1 MCNPALAIGVA
12 STLGGTYLKNQAANR
27 ADRLAASAEDRFNQ
41 SNVALEGEARD
52 AVNKTGSNF
61 ERSAF
66 DAGTGMETE
75 RLRNLFDTATTIPQR
90 TLPIASGVPAVI
102 GETMNAEA
110 ARAAAFNQQQANAL
124 AELQGFGDFLANR
137 INPQMANSANT
148 VGMMG
153 NMMQGNANVLNAD
166 LRAAKRAADSPM
178 GDLLQMAGNVG
189 TSYGLYT
196 G

>member
-52 AVNKTGSNF
+52 AVNKPGSNF

-75 RLRNLFDTATTIPQR
+75 RLRNLFGTATTIPQK

-102 GETMNAEA
+102 GEAMNAEA

-124 AELQGFGDFLANR
+124 SELQGFGDFLANR

>member
-27 ADRLAASAEDRFNQ
+27 ADRLAQSADERFNQ
-41 SNVALEGEARD
+41 ANVALETEARD
-52 AVNKTGSNF
+52 GVNKTGSNF

-66 DAGTGMETE
+66 DAGMGAETE
-75 RLRNLFDTATTIPQR
+75 RLANLFNTATTIPQR
-90 TLPIASGVPAVI
+90 TLPISSGVPAVI

-110 ARAAAFNQQQANAL
+110 ARANAFNQQQGAAL
-124 AELQGFGDFLANR
+124 ANLQGFGDFLANR
-137 INPQMANSANT
+137 INPQMADSANT

-153 NMMQGNANVLNAD
+153 NMMGGNANVLNAD

-189 TSYGLYT
+189 TSYGLYK

>member
-1 MCNPALAIGVA
+1 MCNPALAVGVA

-27 ADRLAASAEDRFNQ
+27 ADRLAQSADDRFNQ
-41 SNVALEGEARD
+41 SNVALETEARD
-52 AVNKTGSNF
+52 GVSKTGSNF

-75 RLRNLFDTATTIPQR
+75 RLANLFNNTTTIPQR

-102 GETMNAEA
+102 GEAMNAEA
-110 ARAAAFNQQQANAL
+110 ARANAFNQQQGAAL
-124 AELQGFGDFLANR
+124 ANLQGFGDFLANR
-137 INPQMANSANT
+137 INPQMADSANT

-189 TSYGLYT
+189 TSYGLYK

>member
-27 ADRLAASAEDRFNQ
+27 ADRLAQSADERFNQ
-41 SNVALEGEARD
+41 ANVALETEARD
-52 AVNKTGSNF
+52 GVNKTGSNF

-66 DAGTGMETE
+66 DAGMGAETK
-75 RLRNLFDTATTIPQR
+75 RLANLFNTATTIPQR
-90 TLPIASGVPAVI
+90 TLPISSGVPAVI

-110 ARAAAFNQQQANAL
+110 ARANAFNQQQGAAL
-124 AELQGFGDFLANR
+124 ANLQGFGDFLANR
-137 INPQMANSANT
+137 INPQMADSANT

-153 NMMQGNANVLNAD
+153 NMMGGNANVLNAD

-189 TSYGLYT
+189 TSYGLYK

>member
-1 MCNPALAIGVA
+1 MCNPALAVGVA

-27 ADRLAASAEDRFNQ
+27 ADRLAQSAENRFNQ
-41 SNVALEGEARD
+41 SNVALETEARD

-75 RLRNLFDTATTIPQR
+75 RLRNLFNTATTIPQR

-102 GETMNAEA
+102 GEAMNAEA

-124 AELQGFGDFLANR
+124 SELQGFGDFLANR

>member
-1 MCNPALAIGVA
+1 MCNPALAVGVA

-27 ADRLAASAEDRFNQ
+27 ADRLGQSAEDRFNQ
-41 SNVALEGEARD
+41 SNVALETEGRD

-66 DAGTGMETE
+66 DAGMGAETE
-75 RLRNLFDTATTIPQR
+75 RLANLFNAATTIPQR

-102 GETMNAEA
+102 GEAMNAEA
-110 ARAAAFNQQQANAL
+110 ALANAFNQKQGAAL
-124 AELQGFGDFLANR
+124 ANLQGFGDFLANR
-137 INPQMANSANT
+137 INPQMADSANT

-189 TSYGLYT
+189 TSYGLYK

>member
-61 ERSAF
+61 ERNAF

-75 RLRNLFDTATTIPQR
+75 RLRNLFGTATTIPQR

-102 GETMNAEA
+102 GEAMNAEA

-124 AELQGFGDFLANR
+124 SELQGFGDFLANR

>member
-1 MCNPALAIGVA
+1 MCNPALAIGVV

-27 ADRLAASAEDRFNQ
+27 ADRLAQSADERFNQ
-41 SNVALEGEARD
+41 ANVALETEARD
-52 AVNKTGSNF
+52 GVNKTGSNF

-66 DAGTGMETE
+66 DAGMGAETE
-75 RLRNLFDTATTIPQR
+75 RLANLFNNTTTIPQR

-110 ARAAAFNQQQANAL
+110 ALANAFNQQQGAAL
-124 AELQGFGDFLANR
+124 ANLQGFGDFLANQ

-153 NMMQGNANVLNAD
+153 NMMGGNANVLNAD

-189 TSYGLYT
+189 TSYGLYK

>member
-27 ADRLAASAEDRFNQ
+27 ADRLAQSADERFNQ
-41 SNVALEGEARD
+41 ANVALETEARD
-52 AVNKTGSNF
+52 SVNKTGSNF

-66 DAGTGMETE
+66 DAGMGAETE
-75 RLRNLFDTATTIPQR
+75 RLANLFNTATTIPQR
-90 TLPIASGVPAVI
+90 TLPISSGVPAVI

-110 ARAAAFNQQQANAL
+110 ARANAFNQQQGAAL
-124 AELQGFGDFLANR
+124 ANLQGFGDFLANR
-137 INPQMANSANT
+137 INPQMADSANT

-153 NMMQGNANVLNAD
+153 NMMGGNANVLNAD

-189 TSYGLYT
+189 TSYGLYK